1 MNIKFPSHLT
11 TNELMADMNRHARSE
26 RENVACLIAD
36 IAEFDARDGHLAA
49 GDSSLYLYCRE
60 VLKLT
65 EFEAYLRI
73 EVARLARRFP
83 IIVEKLAE
91 GSLHLTTV
99 RLLAPQLRLDNHQ
112 ELLDEASGKSTRD
125 VKGCSSRRTAVRTTS
140 SSRLGTCSVTPFAIE
155 TPAWS
160 STGR

>member
-49 GDSSLYLYCRE
+49 GYSSLYLYCRE

-83 IIVEKLAE
+83 IILEKLAE

-99 RLLAPQLRLDNHQ
+99 RLLAPQLRPDNHQ
-112 ELLDEASGKSTRD
+112 ELLDEASGKSTRE
-125 VKGCSSRRTAVRTTS
+125 VKGCSSRRTAARTTS
-140 SSRLGTCSVTPFAIE
+140 
-155 TPAWS
+155 
-160 STGR
+160 